1 MRKPKIIVSK
11 CLDGKKCRYDG
22 QGYNDKVILS
32 LKDYVDI
39 QTVCPEVS
47 IGLPTPREPIRIEK
61 DKEKEVYKLIDYN
74 SKNDYT
80 NQMTEFAEEFVSGL
94 DDIDGFILKS
104 KSPTCGIK
112 DVKVYYHGNKCSIRN
127 NGSGFFLQKIVDK
140 YSYLP
145 IENEGRLRNY
155 SIRDNFFTRI
165 FLINDLKDNKDI
177 KEFHKNNLLLL
188 KSYNED
194 LTNELSDIFNRNK
207 IEENIQQYKEKIL
220 NIVSNQRNKDSKLSI
235 IINIFEKYKS
245 RLNEEEIDMFKGLL
259 NSYQNQKIP
268 FSTLGV
274 VIKMYAT
281 RFKDRDVL
289 SQTFFCPYPEELIN
303 ISDSGKGRKL

>member
-1 MRKPKIIVSK
+1 MRKPKIIVSE
-11 CLDGKKCRYDG
+11 CLHGTKCRYDG

-61 DKEKEVYKLIDYN
+61 DKEREVYKLIDYN

-80 NQMTEFAEEFVSGL
+80 NQMTEFAEEFVNGL

-127 NGSGFFLQKIVDK
+127 NGSGFFSQKIVDK

-165 FLINDLKDNKDI
+165 FLINNLKDSNNI
-177 KEFHKNNLLLL
+177 REFHNNNLLLL
-188 KSYNED
+188 KSYDED
-194 LTNELSDIFNRNK
+194 LTNEVSDIFNKNK
-207 IEENIQQYKEKIL
+207 IEENIHQYKEKIL
-220 NIVSNQRNKDSKLSI
+220 NIVSNQRNKDNKISI

-245 RLNEEEIDMFKGLL
+245 RLNEEEIAMFNDLIT
-259 NSYQNQKIP
+259 SYQNQKIP

-289 SQTFFCPYPEELIN
+289 SQTFFCPYPENLIN
-303 ISDSGKGRKL
+303 ITDSGKGRKL